1 MKILYAGSSQSS
13 AEILKALINDNHEI
27 VGVISQPDKR
37 SRRSKGLEPS
47 HVSAVAETASIKVYK
62 PFKLDE
68 VFKEKILSLDFD
80 LLLVVAYGKI
90 LPKWLLESSTKISIN
105 IHFSLLPK
113 YRGASP
119 IQSALLNN
127 DDMTGISVM
136 KMTEGLDEGPV
147 FIFHKL
153 KILDSDNRKSL
164 EQKLTSL
171 CIENIEDDLSNI
183 FEGKLAPVNQN
194 EDNAS
199 YCKKIDKLSGK
210 ISFKDE
216 KTDAILRKY
225 KAYFGWPGLYFEK
238 NNLMIKIHGIT
249 VDCENNEILKD
260 SDYIFNNTGLKVK
273 TMDSYI
279 VITHLQFPGKAIIT
293 STDAANSYAEFFEE

>member
-47 HVSAVAETASIKVYK
+47 HVSAVAEASSIKVYK

-90 LPKWLLESSTKISIN
+90 LPKWLLESSTKISVN

-119 IQSALLNN
+119 IQSALFNN

-183 FEGKLAPVNQN
+183 FEGKLAPVDQN

-249 VDCENNEILKD
+249 VDCENNEMLKD

>member
-90 LPKWLLESSTKISIN
+90 LPKWLLESSTKISVN

-119 IQSALLNN
+119 IQSALFNN
-127 DDMTGISVM
+127 DDLTGISVM

-183 FEGKLAPVNQN
+183 FEGKLAPVDQN

-216 KTDAILRKY
+216 KTDTILRKY

>member
-90 LPKWLLESSTKISIN
+90 LPKWLLESSTKISVN

-119 IQSALLNN
+119 IQSALFNN
-127 DDMTGISVM
+127 DDLTGISVM

-216 KTDAILRKY
+216 KTDTILRKY

>member
-62 PFKLDE
+62 PFKLDGD
-68 VFKEKILSLDFD
+68 FKEKILSLDFD

-183 FEGKLAPVNQN
+183 FEGKLAPVDQN

>member
-37 SRRSKGLEPS
+37 SRRSNGLEPS

-90 LPKWLLESSTKISIN
+90 LPKWLLESSTKISVN

-119 IQSALLNN
+119 IQSALFNN
-127 DDMTGISVM
+127 DDLTGISVM

>member
-13 AEILKALINDNHEI
+13 AEILKALINGNHEI

-47 HVSAVAETASIKVYK
+47 HVSAVAEAFSIKVYK
-62 PFKLDE
+62 PFKLIED
-68 VFKEKILSLDFD
+68 FKEKILSLDFD

-90 LPKWLLESSTKISIN
+90 IPKWLLESSSKISVN

-119 IQSALLNN
+119 IQSALFNN
-127 DDMTGISVM
+127 DDLTGISVM

-171 CIENIEDDLSNI
+171 CIENIDDDLSNI
-183 FEGKLAPVNQN
+183 FEGKLAPVDQN

-249 VDCENNEILKD
+249 VDCENNEMLKD
-260 SDYIFNNTGLKVK
+260 SDYIFNNTGLIVK

-293 STDAANSYAEFFEE
+293 SADAANSYAEFFEE

>member
-119 IQSALLNN
+119 IQSALFNN
-127 DDMTGISVM
+127 DAMTGISVM

-183 FEGKLAPVNQN
+183 FEGKLAPVDQN

-273 TMDSYI
+273 TMDSHI

>member
-13 AEILKALINDNHEI
+13 AKILKALINNNHEI

-90 LPKWLLESSTKISIN
+90 LPKWLLESSTKISVN

-119 IQSALLNN
+119 IQSALFNN
-127 DDMTGISVM
+127 DDLTGISVM

-183 FEGKLAPVNQN
+183 FEGKLAPVDQN

>member
-1 MKILYAGSSQSS
+1 M
-13 AEILKALINDNHEI
+13 
-27 VGVISQPDKR
+27 
-37 SRRSKGLEPS
+37 
-47 HVSAVAETASIKVYK
+47 SAVAETASIKVYK
-62 PFKLDE
+62 PFKLDGD
-68 VFKEKILSLDFD
+68 FKEKILSLDFD

-90 LPKWLLESSTKISIN
+90 LPKWLLESSTKISVN

-119 IQSALLNN
+119 IQSALFNN
-127 DDMTGISVM
+127 DDLTGISVM

-183 FEGKLAPVNQN
+183 FEGKLAPVDQN

>member
-13 AEILKALINDNHEI
+13 AEILKALINGNHEI

-47 HVSAVAETASIKVYK
+47 HVSAVAEAFSIKVYK

-68 VFKEKILSLDFD
+68 DFKEKILSLDFD

-90 LPKWLLESSTKISIN
+90 LPKWLLESSTKISVN

-119 IQSALLNN
+119 IQSALFNN
-127 DDMTGISVM
+127 DDLTGISVM

-183 FEGKLAPVNQN
+183 FEGKLAPVDQN

-273 TMDSYI
+273 TLDSYI

>member
-13 AEILKALINDNHEI
+13 SEILKALINYNHEI

-47 HVSAVAETASIKVYK
+47 HVSAVAKAASIEAYK

-68 VFKEKILSLDFD
+68 DFKEKILSLDFD

-90 LPKWLLESSTKISIN
+90 LPKWLLESSTKMSVN

-127 DDMTGISVM
+127 DDLTGISVM

>member
-13 AEILKALINDNHEI
+13 AEILKALINGNHEI

-68 VFKEKILSLDFD
+68 DFKEKILSLDFD

-90 LPKWLLESSTKISIN
+90 LPKWLLESSTKISVN

-119 IQSALLNN
+119 IQSALFNN
-127 DDMTGISVM
+127 DDLTGISVM

-183 FEGKLAPVNQN
+183 FEGKLAPVDQN

-260 SDYIFNNTGLKVK
+260 SDYIFNNTGLIVK

>member
-90 LPKWLLESSTKISIN
+90 LPKWLLESSTKISVN

-293 STDAANSYAEFFEE
+293 STDAANSYAEFFED